1 MNHSTQFLCF
11 CAFFISE
18 MITMFGIY
26 IGGQMRNF
34 RVIEIGMATAAIALI
49 SYTAA
54 AAAIEMNG
62 QDKETKDGSESR
74 ISEG

>member
-1 MNHSTQFLCF
+1 MNHSAQFLSF
-11 CAFFISE
+11 CGFFICE
-18 MITMFGIY
+18 MIILLGIY

-62 QDKETKDGSESR
+62 QDKEAKDGSESR

>member
-1 MNHSTQFLCF
+1 MNHSTQFLSF
-11 CAFFISE
+11 CGFFICE
-18 MITMFGIY
+18 MIIMFGIY

-34 RVIEIGMATAAIALI
+34 RVIEIGMAVAAIALI

-54 AAAIEMNG
+54 AAAMEMNG
-62 QDKETKDGSESR
+62 QDKEAKDGSESR

>member
-1 MNHSTQFLCF
+1 MNHSAQFLSF
-11 CAFFISE
+11 CGFFICE
-18 MITMFGIY
+18 MIILLGIY

-54 AAAIEMNG
+54 AAAIEIDGKEKERENG
-62 QDKETKDGSESR
+62 QGREC
-74 ISEG
+74 